1 MKQIKQKNLII
12 SLIKDDLIHTKL
24 VNGLEALGLDA
35 LDFHVHLS
43 ETVFELLGFPDNK
56 STDKIFEFYLGQLKR
71 AKRLS
76 IRRNRE
82 AFDLLALAVYHEL
95 ERRAGHEQ

>member
-1 MKQIKQKNLII
+1 
-12 SLIKDDLIHTKL
+12 
-24 VNGLEALGLDA
+24 VNGLEAIGLDA
-35 LDFHVHLS
+35 LDYHVHLS

-56 STDKIFEFYLGQLKR
+56 STDKTFEYYLQQLKR

-82 AFDLLALAVYHEL
+82 AFDMLALAVYYEL